1 MRKSIVRVTLLSAFV
16 LSAGVALAG
25 ETERAKVQTV
35 SGPGSGV
42 WRVVDSN
49 NKLVGTLLGADA
61 VGSMIGGVSF
71 LLQGVSADG
80 VPDTTSNFTL
90 FYVSGDC
97 SGAPYG
103 KPTSSGFFVD
113 HIVIGNSLYYV
124 PAGASQSNVFSY
136 RATDQMGQHAC
147 QQLMFPGSSG
157 FSPYTVVP
165 LTFATPFRVVQ

>member
-1 MRKSIVRVTLLSAFV
+1 MRKSIVRIILLSAFI
-16 LSAGVALAG
+16 LSGRVALAG
-25 ETERAKVQTV
+25 DTERAKVQTV

-49 NKLVGTLLGADA
+49 NQLVGTLLGADA

-71 LLQGVSADG
+71 LLQGVSSDG
-80 VPDTTSNFTL
+80 IPDTASNFTL
-90 FYVSGDC
+90 FYVSSDC

-103 KPTSSGFFVD
+103 KPSSSGFFVD

-124 PAGASQSNVFSY
+124 PAGAPKSNVFSY
-136 RATDQMGQHAC
+136 RATDQMGQQAC

-157 FSPYTVVP
+157 FSPYSIVP
-165 LTFATPFRVVQ
+165 LTFAPPFRVVQ